1 MVRIYPPSATDLDP
15 RPIFEVVTAR
25 SVDTIWIDLRGELDI
40 SGHRQLGEL
49 LGSLDLRGVRT
60 VHLQMSRLE
69 FCDSRGLR
77 VLDDFATRVRRR
89 GGDVRVHGAG
99 VRITKV
105 ARLLGVDCC
114 LPRP

>member
-1 MVRIYPPSATDLDP
+1 MVRIYPPSATDQDA
-15 RPIFEVVTAR
+15 RPLFEVVTAR

-49 LGSLDLRGVRT
+49 FHALDLRGVRT
-60 VHLQMSRLE
+60 VHLQLSRLE
-69 FCDSRGLR
+69 FCDSRGLG
-77 VLDDFATRVRRR
+77 VIDDFTKDVRRR
-89 GGDVRVHGAG
+89 GGTVRVHGAG

-114 LPRP
+114 LSIP